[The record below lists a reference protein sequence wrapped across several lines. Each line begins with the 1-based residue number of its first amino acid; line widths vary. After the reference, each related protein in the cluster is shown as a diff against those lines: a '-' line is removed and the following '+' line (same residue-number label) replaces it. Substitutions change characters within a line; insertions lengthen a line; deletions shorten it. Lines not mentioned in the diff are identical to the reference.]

1 VRSTIVA
8 AVVAALIVATG
19 ATAAGVKLITGRQ
32 IKNGSIGLVDLSSGA
47 KRSLK
52 GQQGPRGPAGTIA
65 AITTVHVVKTLPPGA
80 IDFAVAPCPAGQAPV
95 SGGFAFPGS
104 GGVFFSFG
112 GSSSWA
118 AGGDNFFGV
127 LNADLEVWV
136 RNCFRSLT
144 SRSASF
150 TSEPM
155 PRLWM
160 VSPGAQYALA
170 KPRRGPVVPPDRVGE
185 PQVLRRLTL

>member
-1 VRSTIVA
+1 MRSTIVA

-127 LNADLEVWV
+127 LNADLEVWAY
-136 RNCFRSLT
+136 CAPGLTIQSLGIG
-144 SRSASF
+144 
-150 TSEPM
+150 SEVNEAE
-155 PRLWM
+155 RL
-160 VSPGAQYALA
+160 VSERKQ
-170 KPRRGPVVPPDRVGE
+170 
-185 PQVLRRLTL
+185 LRAR

>member
-1 VRSTIVA
+1 MRSTIVA

-52 GQQGPRGPAGTIA
+52 GQRGPAGTIA

-112 GSSSWA
+112 GSSSWG

-127 LNADLEVWV
+127 LNADLEVWAY
-136 RNCFRSLT
+136 CAPGLTIQGLGIRSEM
-144 SRSASF
+144 
-150 TSEPM
+150 SEFE
-155 PRLWM
+155 RL
-160 VSPGAQYALA
+160 VSERKQ
-170 KPRRGPVVPPDRVGE
+170 
-185 PQVLRRLTL
+185 LRAR